1 MNNITLNPT
10 NVADE
15 NKNFSV
21 TLNVDLKYVSQAI
34 NMANIFNEACIPQEG
49 IRFEKAL
56 SIAKSHDTLAVV
68 GTHTVKGN
76 SNLSQV
82 WVAIDQLQNLIRMV
96 QGAATENWMAF
107 GIAAKAFI
115 DLNAQKNGNYFTI
128 FSEESNTLSYQYNM
142 FDVTQNADTGSVIVG
157 QLTSV
162 DITIT
167 RASANVLALVAGSSI
182 TQKMNFKSMVIVEAL
197 KAE

>member
-10 NVADE
+10 NAADE

-49 IRFEKAL
+49 ISFEKAL

-128 FSEESNTLSYQYNM
+128 FSEQSNTLSYQYNM

>member
-1 MNNITLNPT
+1 MNNITLSPT
-10 NVADE
+10 TAVDE
-15 NKNFSV
+15 KNNFSV
-21 TLNVDLKYVSQAI
+21 TLNTDLKYVSQAI
-34 NMANIFNEACIPQEG
+34 NMATIFNEAYIPQEG
-49 IRFEKAL
+49 ISFEKAL

-76 SNLSQV
+76 SNVSQV
-82 WVAIDQLQNLIRMV
+82 WVAIDQLQNLISMV
-96 QGAATENWMAF
+96 QGAATKNWMAF

-128 FSEESNTLSYQYNM
+128 FSEQSNTLSYQYNM
-142 FDVTQNADTGSVIVG
+142 FDVTQNADTGSVMVG

-167 RASANVLALVAGSSI
+167 KASANVLALVAGSSI

>member
-10 NVADE
+10 TAVDE
-15 NKNFSV
+15 KNNFSV
-21 TLNVDLKYVSQAI
+21 TLNTDLKYVSQAI
-34 NMANIFNEACIPQEG
+34 NMATIFNEAYIPQEG
-49 IRFEKAL
+49 ISFEKAL

-76 SNLSQV
+76 SNVSQV

-128 FSEESNTLSYQYNM
+128 FSEQSNTLSYQYNM
-142 FDVTQNADTGSVIVG
+142 FDVTQNADTGSVYGWPVNQRRHYHYQSQCECSGVSRRLINHTKNELQEYG
-157 QLTSV
+157 
-162 DITIT
+162 DC
-167 RASANVLALVAGSSI
+167 
-182 TQKMNFKSMVIVEAL
+182 
-197 KAE
+197 

>member
-49 IRFEKAL
+49 ISFEKAL

>member
-10 NVADE
+10 TAVDE
-15 NKNFSV
+15 KNNFSV
-21 TLNVDLKYVSQAI
+21 TLNTDLKYVSQAI
-34 NMANIFNEACIPQEG
+34 NMATIFNEAYIPQEG
-49 IRFEKAL
+49 ISFEKAL

-76 SNLSQV
+76 SNVSQV

-128 FSEESNTLSYQYNM
+128 FSEQSNTLSYQYNM
-142 FDVTQNADTGSVIVG
+142 FDVTQNADTGSVMVG

-167 RASANVLALVAGSSI
+167 KASANVLALVAGSSI

>member
-10 NVADE
+10 NAADE

-49 IRFEKAL
+49 ISFEKAL

-128 FSEESNTLSYQYNM
+128 FSEQSNTLSYQYNM

-157 QLTSV
+157 QLTSA